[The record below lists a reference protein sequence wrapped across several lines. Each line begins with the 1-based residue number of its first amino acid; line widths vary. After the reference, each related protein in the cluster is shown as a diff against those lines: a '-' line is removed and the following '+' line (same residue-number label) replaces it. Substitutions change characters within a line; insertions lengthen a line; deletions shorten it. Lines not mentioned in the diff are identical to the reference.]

1 MPGNDLSDHWQHRE
15 DAGPDVVATTAQ
27 GVGVKPGYG
36 GYPLYQLVHLDL
48 VQLRQQNVLAAAG
61 RLATDG
67 GNLANAFATLPRPKQ
82 AAVAVELCRLT
93 SVFADVG
100 TVPTGG
106 GRHWL
111 RFQDRWSDAWYTPD
125 EVSDGTILLLAYLLL
140 QHQTPPVDV
149 IAIEEPDRGLHPY
162 LMGQLVTLLRA
173 MSEGKIGGRPVQ
185 ILLATHS
192 PELLD
197 HLRPEEVRF
206 VSRDRNDG
214 AVQVTGIAPNDPQ
227 WEAAF
232 KEYRESLGSVW
243 LAGGLGGVPGE

>member
-1 MPGNDLSDHWQHRE
+1 MLSE
-15 DAGPDVVATTAQ
+15 AG
-27 GVGVKPGYG
+27 
-36 GYPLYQLVHLDL
+36 QL
-48 VQLRQQNVLAAAG
+48 AP
-61 RLATDG
+61 DG
-67 GNLANAFATLPRPKQ
+67 GNLANAFATLPRGTQ
-82 AAVAVELCRLT
+82 AAVATELSRLT

-100 TVPTGG
+100 TVPTHDGN
-106 GRHWL
+106 HSL
-111 RFQDRWSDAWYTPD
+111 RFQDRWSDVWYTPY

-140 QHQTPPVDV
+140 QHQTPAVDV

-162 LMGQLVTLLRA
+162 LMGQLVALLRA

-206 VSRDRNDG
+206 VSRDRADG
-214 AVQVTGIAPNDPQ
+214 AVQVKQIAANDPH
-227 WEAAF
+227 WEVAF